1 MVKVLYVHGIKEI
14 GGAETDLLSVIRGLD
29 RERFQP
35 FVVCPSNSSF
45 IKEVEALHIPVHGM
59 HVPAWRKVKGIFW
72 IPMAVLGLVRQ
83 IRHWNVDV
91 VHVNDYWW
99 APLSWL
105 ASRWCQ
111 MPCVVHIRQ
120 QIEPKRV
127 KQYWLTKPN
136 QLMPV
141 SEEIRNVAIEGGV
154 KPDRVQTV
162 YSGIDFSYQ
171 FDFISGESIRQQYCL
186 GQNQP
191 VIGAVANLFPR
202 KGYEFLLEAVEK
214 VRKVVPDIFCFIV
227 GEGDHAYTK
236 KLESMVKAKGLE
248 SSIVFAGFQ
257 KNVLNYIA
265 AFNVFVLPSL
275 MEGLG
280 IVLLEAMAMRKPIIA
295 SRVGGTPEVV
305 ENGVTGILVP
315 PGDSGLLADE
325 IFKLI
330 QDPQTQVMMGDAG
343 KKRLQSHFDL
353 KHTIHN
359 IQTIYTRLVSSSLTS

>member
-35 FVVCPSNSSF
+35 FVVCPSDGSF

-59 HVPAWRKVKGIFW
+59 HVPAWRKLKGIFR
-72 IPMAVLGLVRQ
+72 IPMAVRTLVRR
-83 IRHWNVDV
+83 IRYWNVDV

-111 MPCVVHIRQ
+111 VPCVVHIRQ

-141 SEEIRNVAIEGGV
+141 SEEIRQVAIEGGV
-154 KPDRVQTV
+154 KPDRIQTV
-162 YSGIDFSYQ
+162 YSGIDFSNQ
-171 FDFISGESIRQQYCL
+171 FDSISGESIRQQHRL

-191 VIGAVANLFPR
+191 VIGTVANLFPR
-202 KGYEFLLEAVEK
+202 KGYEFLIEAVEQ
-214 VRKVVPDIFCFIV
+214 VRKIVPDIFCFIV
-227 GEGDHAYTK
+227 GEGDQAYTK
-236 KLESMVKAKGLE
+236 KLESMVQDKGLQ
-248 SSIVFAGFQ
+248 SCVVFAGFQ
-257 KNVLNYIA
+257 KNILNYVA

-305 ENGVTGILVP
+305 EDGVTGILVS
-315 PGDSGLLADE
+315 PGDSGLLADG
-325 IFKLI
+325 ILKLI
-330 QDPQTQVMMGDAG
+330 QDRQVQIMMGDAG

-353 KHTIHN
+353 EQTIHN
-359 IQTIYTRLVSSSLTS
+359 IQTIYTRFVPSSLTS